1 MLEVLKSKKD
11 LYRKVHPSMFGDG
24 CFASQHSNEYD
35 AVIVSGG
42 LGEGH
47 MPVGAIGDSVELL
60 RPGGLFVCVV
70 SVQHGELCQNIFFD
84 PYPKFFED
92 QKLPQPHF
100 FPRWATCRGTVF
112 SWMRC
117 VGRRSG
123 GGGGR
128 RRTRRGWNSTGRE
141 EEGSHWR
148 TRGYDA
154 AYTVQERCNNINLIN
169 L

>member
-24 CFASQHSNEYD
+24 CFASKHRSEYD

-70 SVQHGELCQNIFFD
+70 SVQQGELCQKKSFSIPTPRFLKIKNC
-84 PYPKFFED
+84 PS
-92 QKLPQPHF
+92 HTF
-100 FPRWATCRGTVF
+100 FPD
-112 SWMRC
+112 
-117 VGRRSG
+117 GRRAGEPPFPGCDAWGGGAGEVEG
-123 GGGGR
+123 GGGG
-128 RRTRRGWNSTGRE
+128 GEDG
-141 EEGSHWR
+141 
-148 TRGYDA
+148 
-154 AYTVQERCNNINLIN
+154 TVQGGTKRDRTGVQEVMTQHTQCKNDVTIST
-169 L
+169 